1 MALQTKSITLGDLLQ
16 RVALG
21 VHRELEDSR
30 MTMRGMD
37 PELRTKFLRAF
48 ISRTL
53 KKFAQIYAICDYLK
67 GPTARQF
74 FSSLN
79 ELKRQISTIETQLC
93 ETQDQLYWKHA
104 QLFPMRSRPFEV
116 VPAMDLLATGSYP
129 HLPSVIFSC
138 GRFPAPGKKLDK
150 FALVKDLD
158 IFIRAKLALNDPLPH
173 GVDEA
178 TVSNGTL
185 RMRQSDVYEV
195 YATLTQLTEDAPWI
209 VLDSNILARSRASE
223 SFDGGYDVDTLNWE
237 LGSILVN
244 RCKAVIPEFAP
255 GSASISDPTAASVEQ
270 GANEVKMAVDG
281 GGEAAAVSSAI
292 TPAFVT
298 EAKVSSNVSNRE
310 AQFTLTHVHAICRY
324 VGLSALHRLLY
335 AQASELS
342 RTLWRGSLDVVF
354 YEDVDSFQ
362 LRAALWRS
370 AHTGAFQVEL
380 RVTQDR
386 DPVKRIISP
395 AAAGAVGTGA
405 GGPESSSPHVT
416 ADEATALRV
425 SLYMLSN
432 EMSRD
437 RQLVTRHPVSDAAEA
452 IDLSSLALSG
462 GASFTP
468 LLDHSIFLLA
478 LCKLKFM
485 YARISVTACI
495 GPGAQVPALRSL
507 QAVLGPASLSIE
519 RTNPAASGR
528 SKKRSILML
537 VHIDARSGEFAV
549 KVSGATGGATKA
561 ASKLQSL
568 LLKELNA
575 VDVHQDLSHLLADK
589 GVPLIGGAA
598 TSQGPQQPG
607 LAVFSKTE
615 HFEWLQTGP
624 RVGLAADRV
633 RPLDNLQAFLLEIT
647 SEAPPGPRH

>member
-1 MALQTKSITLGDLLQ
+1 MALQTKSTTLGDLLQ

-30 MTMRGMD
+30 VTMRSMD

-158 IFIRAKLALNDPLPH
+158 IFIRAKLALNDPLPR

-185 RMRQSDVYEV
+185 RMRQADVYEV

-255 GSASISDPTAASVEQ
+255 DSASISGPTA
-270 GANEVKMAVDG
+270 ANEVKMAVDG
-281 GGEAAAVSSAI
+281 EGEAAAASAAVP
-292 TPAFVT
+292 PAAAAAT
-298 EAKVSSNVSNRE
+298 TAKANSNSSNRE

-395 AAAGAVGTGA
+395 AAAAMGTGT
-405 GGPESSSPHVT
+405 GGPESGSPLVT
-416 ADEATALRV
+416 ADEATALKV

-452 IDLSSLALSG
+452 IDLSSLALVG

-468 LLDHSIFLLA
+468 LLDHSIYLLA
-478 LCKLKFM
+478 LCKLKFL
-485 YARISVTACI
+485 YARIAVTACI
-495 GPGAQVPALRSL
+495 GPGAPAPALRSL

-519 RTNPAASGR
+519 HANPAASGS
-528 SKKRSILML
+528 SKKRSTLML
-537 VHIDARSGEFAV
+537 VHVDARSGEFAV

-561 ASKLQSL
+561 ASKLLGL

-575 VDVHQDLSHLLADK
+575 VDVHQDLSHLVADTAAPLAN
-589 GVPLIGGAA
+589 GAA
-598 TSQGPQQPG
+598 VPPGPQQPG

-615 HFEWLQTGP
+615 HFAWLQTGP

-633 RPLDNLQAFLLEIT
+633 RPLDNLQAFLLEIA
-647 SEAPPGPRH
+647 SEHPTGPGR